1 MTFCWECSHL
11 QSKSEGKGPLLSLSS
26 LLQSSEGTPSV
37 ARARSKGQ
45 GGPMMQSRGVSILGR
60 EQGRERAE
68 CASGANRRP

>member
-11 QSKSEGKGPLLSLSS
+11 QSKREGKGPLLSLSS
-26 LLQSSEGTPSV
+26 LLRSSEGTPSV

-45 GGPMMQSRGVSILGR
+45 GGLLMQSREVSLLGR

-68 CASGANRRP
+68 CTSGANRRP